1 MHFCPEGVGCSVSSF
16 DCAQLDSGVERHASD
31 SIKTGGALVEAMSFY
46 EDLRLDLSISH
57 TMNCIN
63 CKSKPNLRRDGKMCV
78 LCQKQ
83 Y

>member
-1 MHFCPEGVGCSVSSF
+1 MFGLVFWLRAARLG
-16 DCAQLDSGVERHASD
+16 SGRHASD

-46 EDLRLDLSISH
+46 EELRSDLSISH

-63 CKSKPNLRRDGKMCV
+63 CKSKPNSRRDGKMCV
-78 LCQKQ
+78 LCQKR